1 MIFYRSIK
9 YLGRYRL
16 EYIIPSIM
24 PSATPRLL
32 LLMPDRKQTGSYQWC
47 YAQDKDSTKDTSKT
61 LPVAT
66 PKAIVESLNKTSVTP
81 VLVLPAK
88 TVIMRSTSINS
99 AQRKHIS
106 KTVPWL
112 FEEDLPVPVEQL
124 HFAHAVPGASSVDI
138 VAVPKLALQ
147 EHLDTLSASG
157 LDPKYVV
164 AAAHLLPRKK
174 DAWHCYYDGELLS
187 ISTSAN
193 THYLCDSVSAT
204 TMLGLLTK
212 QYEPKQIHVWVTE
225 TELLTPV
232 KALFKRIQPKPKY
245 SATLFLNQFRGT
257 HEHWPINLLQG
268 AFRAKIVW
276 ETIWKNSRLCA
287 ASIAILATLY
297 TASSVADYRTLL
309 RDSQRLNT
317 DISTLGQSVYP
328 DTTFDTHEGMRST
341 VEKELLSLT
350 EGVSERKR
358 SQFSVWLNHVG
369 HSLQVSTGI
378 VLRTLNYN
386 QRKNN
391 MHIEFQ
397 TPNYEAI
404 ESIRDALKKRG
415 IESFIK
421 SSAAKGGIV
430 QTRMECTLSAPL

>member
-1 MIFYRSIK
+1 
-9 YLGRYRL
+9 
-16 EYIIPSIM
+16 M

-32 LLMPDRKQTGSYQWC
+32 LLMPDRKQTGSYQWR
-47 YAQDKDSTKDTSKT
+47 YIQDEDSTKDTSKT

-66 PKAIVESLNKTSVTP
+66 PQAIAESLNKASVIP

-99 AQRKHIS
+99 AQRKHIG

-112 FEEDLPVPVEQL
+112 FEEDLPVPIEQL
-124 HFAHAVPGASSVDI
+124 HFAHAVPGTSSVDI

-147 EHLDTLSASG
+147 DHLDILGASG

-164 AAAHLLPRKK
+164 AAAHLLPHKK
-174 DAWHCYYDGELLS
+174 DTWHCYYDGELLS

-193 THYLCDSVSAT
+193 KHYLCNSVSAT

-212 QYEPKQIHVWVTE
+212 QHEPKQIHVWVTE

-232 KALFKRIQPKPKY
+232 KAFFKRIQPKPKY
-245 SATLFLNQFRGT
+245 STTLFLNQFHGT
-257 HEHWPINLLQG
+257 HEHWPINVLQG
-268 AFRAKIVW
+268 AFRAKIAWGAVW
-276 ETIWKNSRLCA
+276 QNCRLGV
-287 ASIAILATLY
+287 ASIALLATLY
-297 TASSVADYRTLL
+297 TASSIADYRTLL
-309 RDSQRLNT
+309 HDSQRLNA
-317 DISTLGQSVYP
+317 DINTLGQGVYP
-328 DTTFDTHEGMRST
+328 DTTFDTHESMRAT
-341 VEKELLSLT
+341 AEKELLSLT

-358 SQFSVWLNHVG
+358 SQFSVWLNHIG

-386 QRKNN
+386 QRKSNV
-391 MHIEFQ
+391 HIEFQ

-415 IESFIK
+415 IESYVK
-421 SSAAKGGIV
+421 SSAAKGGVV
-430 QTRMECTLSAPL
+430 QTRMECTLGAPL